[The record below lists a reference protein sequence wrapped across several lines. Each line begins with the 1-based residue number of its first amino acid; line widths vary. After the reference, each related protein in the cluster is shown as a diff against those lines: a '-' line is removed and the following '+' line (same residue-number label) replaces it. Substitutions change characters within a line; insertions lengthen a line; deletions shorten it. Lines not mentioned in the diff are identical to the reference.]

1 MILEQ
6 AQLAAARENAINHT
20 QAVEVL
26 QCDGSVTAQG
36 DFRVWGTVCNVARAG
51 YLNTLSVRIEDLR
64 VVAVN
69 QDSAEISIIIEALER
84 TNLGEER
91 TSYYQATY
99 QVGLENGKLKLLK
112 GTASKIR

>member
-1 MILEQ
+1 MIQ
-6 AQLAAARENAINHT
+6 RA
-20 QAVEVL
+20 
-26 QCDGSVTAQG
+26 STASK
-36 DFRVWGTVCNVARAG
+36 RITTSWT
-51 YLNTLSVRIEDLR
+51 RIEDLR

-84 TNLGEER
+84 TNQGEER

>member
-1 MILEQ
+1 M
-6 AQLAAARENAINHT
+6 
-20 QAVEVL
+20 
-26 QCDGSVTAQG
+26 
-36 DFRVWGTVCNVARAG
+36 
-51 YLNTLSVRIEDLR
+51 
-64 VVAVN
+64 AVN

-84 TNLGEER
+84 TNQGEER